1 MKKVAIYA
9 RVSSTTSNPENQLI
23 ELRQSAKRNDWIVVK
38 EYVDFGV
45 SGAKGRDKRPQ
56 FDACLKSAVR
66 KEIDVVMF
74 WSIDRASRSL
84 QHLVEMMNDLH
95 SKNVD
100 MYFHQQSLDTT
111 SASGR
116 AMFSMCAVFAEF
128 ERGVIRERILASHNR
143 ARAEGRKI
151 GRPSTIS
158 KGLIKSVK
166 YMRANGLGI
175 KKIAKDLGIGV
186 GSVYKAME
194 A

>member
-1 MKKVAIYA
+1 
-9 RVSSTTSNPENQLI
+9 
-23 ELRQSAKRNDWIVVK
+23 
-38 EYVDFGV
+38 
-45 SGAKGRDKRPQ
+45 
-56 FDACLKSAVR
+56 
-66 KEIDVVMF
+66 
-74 WSIDRASRSL
+74 
-84 QHLVEMMNDLH
+84 
-95 SKNVD
+95 
-100 MYFHQQSLDTT
+100 MYFHQQALDTT

-158 KGLIKSVK
+158 EGLIKSVK
-166 YMRANGLGI
+166 YMRENGLGI

>member
-151 GRPSTIS
+151 GPQ
-158 KGLIKSVK
+158 L
-166 YMRANGLGI
+166 
-175 KKIAKDLGIGV
+175 
-186 GSVYKAME
+186 
-194 A
+194 

>member
-23 ELRQSAKRNDWIVVK
+23 ELRQSAQRNGWMVVK
-38 EYVDFGV
+38 EYVDYGV

-66 KEIDVVMF
+66 KEVDVVMF

-84 QHLVEMMNDLH
+84 QHLVEMMNELH

-100 MYFHQQSLDTT
+100 MYFHQQALDTT

-158 KGLIKSVK
+158 EGLIKSVK
-166 YMRANGLGI
+166 YMRENGLGI